1 MRKCNYL
8 FSAYKCIIQIPELR

>member
-8 FSAYKCIIQIPELR
+8 FSAYKCILQIPELG